1 MPIRKTLFSRLLL
14 GGLAIG
20 LAMPVAAAPL
30 PLSGALLLGTGVSV
44 QPDVV
49 RADHR
54 RGHDG
59 RLYYKKNGRHYYNGH
74 RGYRKYRRG
83 YRRYN
88 GWWFPPAAFGFGYGV
103 VPAPR
108 YVPRYAP
115 RYVVPPRVGRG
126 LRPAHYRWCENRYR
140 SYRAYDNTFQP
151 YHGPRRPCFSPYG
164 P

>member
-1 MPIRKTLFSRLLL
+1 MSIWKALTGGLLA

-20 LAMPVAAAPL
+20 LAMPAAAAPL
-30 PLSGALLLGTGVSV
+30 PLAGALLPGTGVAS
-44 QPDVV
+44 QTDVV
-49 RADHR
+49 RVDHR
-54 RGHDG
+54 RGRGHIV
-59 RLYYKKNGRHYYNGH
+59 YKKNGRHYYNGH

-83 YRRYN
+83 YLRYN
-88 GWWFPPAAFGFGYGV
+88 GWWFPPAAFGFGYGI

-108 YVPRYAP
+108 YVPRYVA
-115 RYVVPPRVGRG
+115 PPRVGRG
-126 LRPAHYRWCENRYR
+126 LRSAHYRWCDNRYR